1 MTDQETGPY
10 DRHAQIH
17 LGVFLTGVG
26 PQLIWTDPSAAPHTA
41 IETFV
46 EIAQLLERGLFD
58 AFFLGEGLRVRENRG
73 RVFDLDVAGRPD
85 AITQLSALAA
95 VTERIGLVA
104 TQNTTYNFPA
114 DLARRLASLDLLS
127 AGRAG
132 WNVVTTDN
140 AWTGANFRHGGWLP
154 HERRYERAGQFV
166 EAAKAL
172 WASWAPDA
180 VADGSDA
187 ESWAR
192 PGAIAQ
198 VDRETDLVRLRATA
212 TVPASRQ
219 GRPVLFQAGD
229 SDGGRELAARHA
241 DVVFSANTE
250 YSKAVAYAAD
260 LRARLARHGRTPDS
274 LRILPG
280 ASVVLGDTP
289 HEARERAAWVR
300 HEQITGPRALAF
312 FEQYW
317 GTDLSGYDPDG
328 PLPDIEPSTEE
339 LDPSRGTISIER
351 RTGKLALIQ
360 KWRETAAERSLS
372 IRQLALEVSPGHPAF
387 VGTPSQVAD
396 EWTHYVRTRAVDGF
410 NITPYLVPQSL
421 ADIVD
426 KLVPEL
432 QERGIYRTAY
442 EGSTLREHLAL
453 PALDAPH
460 QPGPGA

>member
-1 MTDQETGPY
+1 MPEPDTGSPH
-10 DRHAQIH
+10 DPHAQVH

-26 PQLIWTDPSAAPHTA
+26 PQLIWDDPSAAPHTA

-46 EIAQLLERGLFD
+46 EVAQLLERGLFD

-73 RVFDLDVAGRPD
+73 RIFDLDVAGRPD

-127 AGRAG
+127 EGRAG
-132 WNVVTTDN
+132 WNIVTTDN
-140 AWTGANFRHGGWLP
+140 AWTGENFRHGGWLE
-154 HERRYERAGQFV
+154 HERRYERATLFV
-166 EAAKAL
+166 DAAKGL

-180 VADGSDA
+180 VSDGPDAD
-187 ESWAR
+187 SWAR
-192 PGAIAQ
+192 PGSIEPVAR
-198 VDRETDLVRLRATA
+198 DTDLVRLRATA
-212 TVPASRQ
+212 TLPASRQ

-241 DVVFSANTE
+241 DVVFSANSE
-250 YSKAVAYAAD
+250 YHKAVAYAAD
-260 LRARLARHGRTPDS
+260 LRSRLARHGRSVDS

-289 HEARERAAWVR
+289 QEAKERAEWVRRER
-300 HEQITGPRALAF
+300 ITGPRALAF

-317 GTDLSGYDPDG
+317 GTDLSAYDPDG
-328 PLPDIEPSTEE
+328 PLPDIEPIEGE

-351 RTGKLALIQ
+351 RTGKLELIQ
-360 KWRETAAERSLS
+360 TWRDLAAERGLS
-372 IRQLALEVSPGHPAF
+372 IRELALEVSPGHSSF
-387 VGTPSQVAD
+387 VGTPSQIAD

-410 NITPYLVPQSL
+410 NITPHLVPTSL

-432 QERGIYRTAY
+432 QERGVYRTEY

-453 PALDAPH
+453 PPA
-460 QPGPGA
+460 